1 MKIKRL
7 LLFFVS
13 VAIAGIQLQ
22 AQEVSQ
28 ASIKKVL
35 DSLALQDV
43 VPGGPGIATGII
55 KNGKII
61 YIKYAGY
68 ANLTDSLLIDPQS
81 RFNIASNG
89 KQFTALAIHTLAKE
103 QRLNLKDDIRKYL
116 PEIYKDAGFTISIE
130 NLLNHS
136 SGIRDVYDL
145 WSLKG
150 ITWWKQTFSNT
161 DALNLI
167 KNQKELNFAPGTQ
180 HLYSNTNYILLAEI
194 IRRVTQTSF
203 RQYTDTLFRK
213 LKMPNSGFND
223 DYKNIQ
229 GPVAKPYF
237 NFNTWTGYDWT
248 CDIAGDGNLFTT
260 LEDQLQWEKII
271 QEKQTRYIA
280 ADLISKSQQPL
291 EGSAIRNYGFGLE
304 FGKYKNFDY
313 SFHEGATGAWK
324 ATTLRFPQ
332 ENLSIV
338 TLTNSG
344 KAIPAMQSRQMA
356 DILLGIEP
364 GHQSYLTKPANTG
377 KYLTQDEVL
386 GAYQTDNH
394 FTFRFEMRD
403 TSLFL
408 LRAGRNDTRLLRES
422 ANVFHQWNDPAFKLE
437 FKPNAQNEMEV
448 TAYYTTHAPYSLKR
462 VNANWSG
469 YNYEKLNGIFY
480 NAETDVTLT
489 LKHQKDKTY
498 NLSFGK
504 NNRSGFLVSPTKL
517 SADNYSLEL
526 AQEDQKIVEEL
537 FIDSDR
543 LRKVRFIRVR

>member
-7 LLFFVS
+7 LPFFVS
-13 VAIAGIQLQ
+13 VAIASIQLQ

-28 ASIKKVL
+28 ASIKKAL
-35 DSLALQDV
+35 DSIALQDV
-43 VPGGPGIATGII
+43 VPGGPGIATGIV

-68 ANLTDSLLIDPQS
+68 ANLADSLLISPQS

-89 KQFTALAIHTLAKE
+89 KQFTALAIYILAKE

-116 PEIYKDAGFTISIE
+116 PEIFKDAGFKISIE

-161 DALNLI
+161 DALDLI

-180 HLYSNTNYILLAEI
+180 YLYSNSNYILLAEI

-203 RQYTDTLFRK
+203 RKYTDTLFQK
-213 LKMPNSGFND
+213 LKMPNTGFND

-248 CDIAGDGNLFTT
+248 CDIVGDGNLFTT

-271 QEKQTRYIA
+271 QEKQTGYIA
-280 ADLISKSQQPL
+280 ADLISKSQKPL
-291 EGSAIRNYGFGLE
+291 EGSAIRNYGLGLE

-313 SFHEGATGAWK
+313 SFHEGTTGAWK

-356 DILLGIEP
+356 DILLGIDP

-462 VNANWSG
+462 VNANWGG

-480 NAETDVTLT
+480 NAETGVTLT

-504 NNRSGFLVSPTKL
+504 NNRSGFLVSTTKL
-517 SADNYSLEL
+517 SADNYSLEF
-526 AQEDQKIVEEL
+526 AQNAQKTVEEL

-543 LRKVRFIRVR
+543 LRKVRFVRVR